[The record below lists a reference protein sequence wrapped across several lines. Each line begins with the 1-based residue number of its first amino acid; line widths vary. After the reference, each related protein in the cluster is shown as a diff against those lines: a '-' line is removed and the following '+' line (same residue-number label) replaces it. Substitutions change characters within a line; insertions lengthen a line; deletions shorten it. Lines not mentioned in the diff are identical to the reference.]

1 MLFVKN
7 KMALVHVVVSLDLKG
22 ILMMDVDMNAH
33 LTQTVHLIKHVFEI
47 NAKILVLD
55 LVDQMQNV

>member
-7 KMALVHVVVSLDLKG
+7 KTVLVHVAVFLDLKE
-22 ILMMDVDMNAH
+22 ILMMDADMNVH

-55 LVDQMQNV
+55 LVDQTQSV

>member
-7 KMALVHVVVSLDLKG
+7 KTVLAHVVVCLDLKE

-33 LTQTVHLIKHVFEI
+33 LTPTAHLIKHVLEI

-55 LVDQMQNV
+55 LVDLMQSV

>member
-7 KMALVHVVVSLDLKG
+7 KTELVHVVVFLGLKE
-22 ILMMDVDMNAH
+22 IHMMDADMNAH
-33 LTQTVHLIKHVFEI
+33 LIPTVRLIKHVLEI

-55 LVDQMQNV
+55 LVDQMQSV

>member
-7 KMALVHVVVSLDLKG
+7 KTALVHVVVSLDLKE
-22 ILMMDVDMNAH
+22 ILMMDADMNAH
-33 LTQTVHLIKHVFEI
+33 LIQTAHLIKHVLEI

-55 LVDQMQNV
+55 LVDQMLSV